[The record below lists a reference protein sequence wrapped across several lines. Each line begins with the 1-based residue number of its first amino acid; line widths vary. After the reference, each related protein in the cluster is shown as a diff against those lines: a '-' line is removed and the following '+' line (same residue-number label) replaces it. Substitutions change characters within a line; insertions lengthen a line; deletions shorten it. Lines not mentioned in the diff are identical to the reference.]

1 MRLELV
7 RKLDV
12 LRGVIAETV
21 HAVGD
26 GAHQI
31 VLHSVGNRL
40 ILRIEVPQAQQ
51 MAVRDLPAVVVVDC
65 GAVVTTATFGTG
77 VETAGILPL
86 PLNGVPIRSE
96 VVDDGV
102 GNDTD
107 AVLVRLLGHRLDLG
121 FRTDDLIADAGAGRL
136 IDVIPV
142 LGELH
147 AMLRSLD
154 RAHRDRLDRGIA
166 GVGDLVHM
174 RLDRIGRP
182 HPCMQN
188 RTIVH
193 FLGQAIGLA
202 RRFERGIAQ
211 RTVIARRRR
220 IRRVGCRCRNRAKGH
235 AAGERRQG
243 GDARDRFRD
252 EPASS

>member
-1 MRLELV
+1 M
-7 RKLDV
+7 
-12 LRGVIAETV
+12 
-21 HAVGD
+21 
-26 GAHQI
+26 
-31 VLHSVGNRL
+31 
-40 ILRIEVPQAQQ
+40 
-51 MAVRDLPAVVVVDC
+51 
-65 GAVVTTATFGTG
+65 
-77 VETAGILPL
+77 
-86 PLNGVPIRSE
+86 
-96 VVDDGV
+96 VDDGV

-107 AVLVRLLGHRLDLG
+107 AVLVCFLGHRLDLG
-121 FRTDDLIADAGAGRL
+121 FRTDDLIADAGSGRL

-142 LGELH
+142 LGEHH

-243 GDARDRFRD
+243 GDARDRLRD